1 MLSCDVDSSD
11 SVFLRETH
19 PAEPCALEVQL
30 WTHEILSDLVS
41 AVSYLVTSSTSVSLG
56 TKLLQNRPCP
66 QALAHQRHLNL
77 KSPLGNKHQCYTLK
91 KVTDNES
98 NLIPKS

>member
-1 MLSCDVDSSD
+1 MENSERSDFWHVSHILVVRVLSSDVDSSD

-30 WTHEILSDLVS
+30 WTHEILSDHVS

-56 TKLLQNRPCP
+56 TRLLQNRDHVHRPW
-66 QALAHQRHLNL
+66 
-77 KSPLGNKHQCYTLK
+77 
-91 KVTDNES
+91 
-98 NLIPKS
+98 LIRGVSI